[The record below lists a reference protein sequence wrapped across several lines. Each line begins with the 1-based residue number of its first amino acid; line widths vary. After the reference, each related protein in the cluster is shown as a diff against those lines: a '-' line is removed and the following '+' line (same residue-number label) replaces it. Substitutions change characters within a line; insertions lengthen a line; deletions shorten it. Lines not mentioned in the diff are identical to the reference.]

1 MEKRMNYDAFPCHL
15 YTDIIEI
22 CMLLILLFGKVINI
36 GIP

>member
-1 MEKRMNYDAFPCHL
+1 MEKRMNYDAFPCHC
-15 YTDIIEI
+15 YSANIEI